1 MNLGGPA
8 YQVSLLSGRRLDPER
23 YETLLVH
30 GAVPAG
36 EESMADLAAREGART
51 AYVDSLRQPVGPAS
65 DARALRRLVGISRAF
80 RPHIVH
86 THTAKAGFLGR
97 TAALTLR
104 PRPKIVHTFHGH
116 VLRGYFGPAAT
127 RAFLGLERA
136 LARRSDRLVGVS
148 EQTVDELVDLG
159 VAPREHFRVIPLGL
173 DLSAF
178 LAIDGSG
185 RVQAREQLGL
195 PADAVIASFVGRF
208 AEIKRLEVLLDG
220 VAAAAIGGAPVHL
233 ALVGDGESRAALEA
247 RAARNGISGSVSFL
261 GYRRDLPRIAAAA
274 DFAVLSSDNEGT
286 PVSLIEAAAAGLP
299 AVATAVGGVPS
310 VVTPESGVLVPA
322 GDTRALGEAIA
333 AVAGDNGRRIEMGRA
348 ARRHVEARFGAERLV
363 ADIEQLYEELLVS
376 RG

>member
-8 YQVSLLSGRRLDPER
+8 YQVSLLSGGRLDLQR

-30 GAVPAG
+30 GSLPTG
-36 EESMADLAAREGART
+36 EESMADLAAREGAHT
-51 AYVDSLRQPVGPAS
+51 VYVDSLRQPVHPGA
-65 DARALRRLVGISRAF
+65 DARALRRLIGICHAF

-116 VLRGYFGPAAT
+116 VLRGYFGPVKT
-127 RAFLGLERA
+127 RSYLQLERA
-136 LARRSDRLVGVS
+136 LARRSDRLIGVS
-148 EQTVDELVDLG
+148 EQTVDELVELG
-159 VAPREHFRVIPLGL
+159 VAPRERFRVIPLGL

-185 RVQAREQLGL
+185 RLRAREQLGL

-208 AEIKRLEVLLDG
+208 AAIKRLDVLLDG
-220 VAAAAIGGAPVHL
+220 VAAAAARGAPVHL
-233 ALVGDGESRAALEA
+233 AIIGDGESRPTLEA
-247 RAARNGISGSVSFL
+247 RAARLGITEAVSFL
-261 GYRRDLPRIAAAA
+261 GYRRDLPLIAAAA
-274 DFAVLSSDNEGT
+274 DFAVLASDNEGT
-286 PVSLIEAAAAGLP
+286 PVSLIEAAAGGLP

-310 VVTPESGVLVPA
+310 VVTPQSGALVPPGDAQALGREIAAMA
-322 GDTRALGEAIA
+322 GD
-333 AVAGDNGRRIEMGRA
+333 DGRRVEMGRA

-363 ADIEQLYEELLVS
+363 ADIERLYEELLDS
-376 RG
+376 RD